1 MKALAAV
8 YEQHGTERLR
18 NHRDLQAQMA
28 DRIALQAAEAEFSP
42 ALLLRRKHQRDRDAN
57 LGPDDCKLVSK
68 TGQGAGETRV
78 ELFES
83 RLAAP
88 SLAWLLL

>member
-1 MKALAAV
+1 
-8 YEQHGTERLR
+8 
-18 NHRDLQAQMA
+18 MA

-42 ALLLRRKHQRDRDAN
+42 ALLLRRKRQRDRDAN
-57 LGPDDCKLVSK
+57 LGRDDCKLVGK

-83 RLAAP
+83 SLTAP
-88 SLAWLLL
+88 QLAWLLLRSCSVPRKS

>member
-1 MKALAAV
+1 
-8 YEQHGTERLR
+8 
-18 NHRDLQAQMA
+18 MA

-42 ALLLRRKHQRDRDAN
+42 ALLLRRKRQRDRDAN
-57 LGPDDCKLVSK
+57 LGRDDCKLVGK
-68 TGQGAGETRV
+68 TGQGAGEMRV